1 MRTTFAPLVAYL
13 KKELAEFV
21 DKVTLSTRLTTSPCL
36 VTAGTFGYS
45 GNMERL
51 LAAQNAGQGGD
62 NFMLNFARMQ
72 KKVRALPS
80 HYSQVLGAKQLT
92 MHGEQNFEL
101 NPHHP
106 LVERLLEKVDE
117 AGEDEDALAELKD
130 SVSVLWYAPTNCT
143 LEDCR

>member
-1 MRTTFAPLVAYL
+1 
-13 KKELAEFV
+13 
-21 DKVTLSTRLTTSPCL
+21 
-36 VTAGTFGYS
+36 
-45 GNMERL
+45 
-51 LAAQNAGQGGD
+51 
-62 NFMLNFARMQ
+62 MLNFARMQ

-80 HYSQVLGAKQLT
+80 RYSQVLGAKQLT